1 MRASRSIFHTLR
13 HAHAGQSRPQ
23 SIISQ
28 SSENSMSR
36 LFIALVMLS
45 SAGAFAGGSA
55 HGPNH
60 PAGYDPVLIAMGPD
74 PGGHTGA
81 RVTPDTTKTDR
92 PAVDAA
98 RKEASGSNVEN
109 SSAENSGQSSSAKSG
124 TSRKPGN

>member
-1 MRASRSIFHTLR
+1 MLR
-13 HAHAGQSRPQ
+13 LP
-23 SIISQ
+23 
-28 SSENSMSR
+28 
-36 LFIALVMLS
+36 IALVVLF

-55 HGPNH
+55 H
-60 PAGYDPVLIAMGPD
+60 AAVDPVLIAMGPD

-124 TSRKPGN
+124 TARKPAN